1 MDTQITL
8 KNNSRMK
15 GILLVVSASMLWGV
29 SGPVAQYLFQKKD
42 ISPEWLVDIRL
53 LLSGSLLLIF
63 LYLKNGKKIFNI
75 WKSKYG
81 RRNIIF
87 FSIIGLIG
95 VQYGYFASIKYGN
108 AATATI
114 LQYLSPVIIVCYVS
128 FKSKELPTL
137 RETLSILLALLGTFL
152 LITRGNIHSLA
163 ISNLA
168 LFWGVLS
175 AFAAAFYVV
184 QPVYIIKRWGC
195 DIVIG
200 WGMLLGGIFFSFVH
214 PFWRIQGEYSTD
226 SILAITFVVVFGT
239 LVSFYWYLDS
249 TRYIKASETSLLSCL
264 EPMSATTVSIL
275 WLHTPFG
282 IFDIIGSI
290 LILST
295 VLILS
300 YNKKS

>member
-184 QPVYIIKRWGC
+184 QPAYIIKRWGC

-275 WLHTPFG
+275 
-282 IFDIIGSI
+282 
-290 LILST
+290 
-295 VLILS
+295 
-300 YNKKS
+300 

>member
-1 MDTQITL
+1 MNTQITL
-8 KNNSRMK
+8 KNNSRIK

-53 LLSGSLLLIF
+53 LLSGGFLLIF
-63 LYLKNGKKIFNI
+63 LYLKNDKKIFNI

-81 RRNIIF
+81 RRNIIL

-128 FKSKELPTL
+128 LKSKELPTL
-137 RETLSILLALLGTFL
+137 RETLSILLALLGTFF

-175 AFAAAFYVV
+175 AFAASFYVV
-184 QPVYIIKRWGC
+184 QPAYIIKRWGC
-195 DIVIG
+195 DIVVG

-214 PFWRIQGEYSTD
+214 PFWRIQGKYSIN
-226 SILAITFVVVFGT
+226 SILGITFVVVFGT
-239 LVSFYWYLDS
+239 LISFYWYLDS
-249 TRYIKASETSLLSCL
+249 TKYIKASETSLLSCI
-264 EPMSATTVSIL
+264 EPMSATIVSIL
-275 WLHTPFG
+275 WLHISFG

-290 LILST
+290 LIVST